1 MSKQSKKIV
10 IFLLNVVKAVDLSIK
25 DQITLL
31 KVYLTVWT
39 TKISY
44 DAIKTGLQIANNSQI
59 YEQENNVSRA
69 FWNSTSI

>member
-1 MSKQSKKIV
+1 MVSKQSKKIV
-10 IFLLNVVKAVDLSIK
+10 IFLLNVIKAVDLSIK

-59 YEQENNVSRA
+59 CEQENNVSRA
-69 FWNSTSI
+69 FWNST